1 MRGAKTVV
9 FLIMVYAGSMLAM
22 MTPVSAQVSPN
33 PDVDI
38 QCTPS
43 SVPIDVY
50 PGATRTGVT
59 YCTATNPTGYAEVV
73 RITVTSGGLAYAA
86 PGSVTVPAGQSIDF
100 EVTVRGDMR
109 MQETTR
115 TVSVSGVVDT
125 ANGVANPNP
134 VPKTVSIMV
143 VVKQFSRLQV
153 EATEPFK
160 QLRPKVDYYFEFK
173 VYNQGNALDK
183 FNIEVS
189 NREDLEEAGFQI
201 SLPMIATEIDAQAP
215 AQKVNVLVRTP
226 KVQGWSDD
234 YHQMTFKAT
243 SDFSVRTEGIPN
255 YQSQMIT
262 IYVRGVYLPGFEI
275 IPTLSMLA
283 LAAAV
288 GFRRL
293 QEEDDELELL

>member
-1 MRGAKTVV
+1 VRGAKTVV

>member
-1 MRGAKTVV
+1 MRGAKTVL
-9 FLIMVYAGSMLAM
+9 FLVMIYAGSMLAM

-43 SVPIDVY
+43 SVPIEVY

-293 QEEDDELELL
+293 QDDEEELELL

>member
-1 MRGAKTVV
+1 M
-9 FLIMVYAGSMLAM
+9 IYAGSMLAM

-43 SVPIDVY
+43 SVPIEVY

-293 QEEDDELELL
+293 QDDEEELELL

>member
-1 MRGAKTVV
+1 MA
-9 FLIMVYAGSMLAM
+9 
-22 MTPVSAQVSPN
+22 TPVSAQVSPN

-43 SVPIDVY
+43 SVPIEVY

-153 EATEPFK
+153 EASEPFK

-234 YHQMTFKAT
+234 YHQLTFKAT

-255 YQSQMIT
+255 YQAQMIT

-283 LAAAV
+283 FAAAV

-293 QEEDDELELL
+293 IDDEEEELELL

>member
-1 MRGAKTVV
+1 MA
-9 FLIMVYAGSMLAM
+9 
-22 MTPVSAQVSPN
+22 TPVSAQVSPN

-43 SVPIDVY
+43 SVPIEVY

-255 YQSQMIT
+255 YQAQMIT

-293 QEEDDELELL
+293 NDDEEDDLELL